1 MAVLL
6 SNDVDPI
13 GFPRKAWNFRWR
25 IDDAKFSQ
33 SVGWRIRLGP
43 AFYQGMESFTPLAS
57 TLGGILIGLA
67 AVGLLVFHGRIAGI
81 SGIAGGIFRR
91 EPGDVTWRVMFLV
104 GLFVAGIV
112 WSAFRPLDYRVEID
126 RSTLAL
132 VVAGLVV
139 GVGTQLGSG
148 CTSGHGVCGIGRFS
162 KRSIVATLTF
172 MATAAATVF
181 VVNEV
186 LGGAV

>member
-1 MAVLL
+1 
-6 SNDVDPI
+6 
-13 GFPRKAWNFRWR
+13 
-25 IDDAKFSQ
+25 
-33 SVGWRIRLGP
+33 
-43 AFYQGMESFTPLAS
+43 MESFTPITS
-57 TLGGILIGLA
+57 TIGGVLIGLA

-91 EPGDVTWRVMFLV
+91 EPGDTGWRVMFLV
-104 GLFVAGIV
+104 GLFVAGV
-112 WSAFRPLDYRVEID
+112 AWSAVRPLDYAFAIE

-132 VVAGLVV
+132 VFAGLVV

-162 KRSIVATLTF
+162 RRSIVATLTF
-172 MATAAATVF
+172 MTTAAATVF